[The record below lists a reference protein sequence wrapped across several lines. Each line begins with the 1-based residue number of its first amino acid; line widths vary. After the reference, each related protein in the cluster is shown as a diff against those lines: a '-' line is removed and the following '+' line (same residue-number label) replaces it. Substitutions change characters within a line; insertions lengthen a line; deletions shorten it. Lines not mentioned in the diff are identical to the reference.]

1 MACIC
6 EVQKMNRSLEN
17 SCFYNAKSVKCEIDS
32 GQLSPVHGHYG
43 GLCDNEGNYIEE
55 SKTVRLNDMPVV
67 YDSPNRLD
75 NLPEKFLAGCSL
87 FAGPLFNHFGHFLL
101 ESVSRLWGI
110 QVHEFDNIIYQAPN
124 ADGLEIN
131 PFQLF
136 VFEQLGIINK
146 IKVISEPMRFERIF
160 VPSPSLVIGS
170 YARSEYSSIF
180 EVIRNMHTCRH
191 PRLETKIYLSRTLL
205 DRGRTVGEELLQDAF
220 RKDGYE
226 IIHPERMTPQQQ
238 VSLFS
243 SATHI
248 AGIQG
253 SAFHNVVYCQPGTK
267 TIMFVREGYSMID
280 FINIDK
286 CCNLDAS
293 YIEGVME
300 EFTDYEPLH
309 AQGPYCLSVSKVRRA
324 LSQYGLQSVAESFDD
339 VDQKYLNLAFADEW
353 SRMRM

>member
-1 MACIC
+1 M
-6 EVQKMNRSLEN
+6 
-17 SCFYNAKSVKCEIDS
+17 
-32 GQLSPVHGHYG
+32 HGHYG
-43 GLCDNEGNYIEE
+43 GLCDNSGNYIEE
-55 SKTVRLNDMPVV
+55 SKTVRLNGMPVV

-75 NLPEKFLAGCSL
+75 NSPESLLAGCSL

-101 ESVSRLWGI
+101 ESMSRLWSI
-110 QVHEFDNIIYQAPN
+110 RMQEYDNIIYQAPN
-124 ADGLEIN
+124 ADGLGIN
-131 PFQLF
+131 IFQRF
-136 VFEQLGIINK
+136 MFEQLGIIDK
-146 IKVISEPMRFERIF
+146 IKIIAEPMRFERIF

-180 EVIRNMHTCRH
+180 EAIRNMHMRGR

-220 RKDGYE
+220 LKDGYE

-238 VSLFS
+238 VNLFS

-267 TIMFVREGYSMID
+267 TVMFVREEYSMID

-286 CCNLDAS
+286 CCNLDAV
-293 YIEGVME
+293 YIEDVME
-300 EFTDYEPLH
+300 KFAEYEPLH
-309 AQGPYCLSVSKVRRA
+309 AQGPYCLSISKVRRA
-324 LSQYGLQSVAESFDD
+324 LSRYGLLNVAEGFDTA
-339 VDQKYLNLAFADEW
+339 DQKCLNLAFADEW